1 MKTLKFTLFALFA
14 ALLLNTGCTKKVT
27 LTADNFNVTPQMLEE
42 GGGKVPVIINGRFPE
57 KFMDRKSTIA
67 VTPVLRYQGGE
78 TRGETMMFQGEKV
91 RGNAQEI
98 SYRIGGSYTQ
108 REVFD
113 FVPAMMQSGLYMR
126 VVQQK
131 GTKTTVLPDIYVAPG
146 VLATSTLATRTVATA
161 NPTLSTDNY
170 QYAIAKQQEA
180 QILYLLAK
188 ADVRQSEV
196 RGTSVQDFLQTL
208 RAIKAE
214 NTGYAIDGITISA
227 YASPDGK
234 LDFNR
239 QLAERRGG
247 TSEQFVRKQLD
258 SLGLATSVTTS
269 YTAEDWDGFQQL
281 VAASNI
287 QDKEVILRVLSMYE
301 DPEERERQV
310 RNISAAYGEL
320 ADTVLP
326 ALRRARM
333 IINYNIIGRS
343 DDEIL
348 EQFNKDPKQ
357 LNAEELIYGATITN
371 DEALQQRFYQAAASQ
386 NPKDYRPLNNLAV
399 LAYQQGNLDQASSLL
414 ARARALKNDAAEVNL
429 NSALVA
435 LAQGNSDEAE
445 NFLSKATSS
454 KGYGEA
460 LGNLQITQGKF
471 RQAAQSFAKTKSNS
485 AALAQVLAGDYK
497 NASNTLSAIN
507 KPDATTQYL
516 KAIVAARTNQHNTA
530 LTALREAISADPS
543 LKGRAATDLE
553 FVTLF
558 NDATFQGLVK

>member
-1 MKTLKFTLFALFA
+1 MKTLRFSLIALTTS
-14 ALLLNTGCTKKVT
+14 LLLAACTKQVQ

-42 GGGKVPVIINGRFPE
+42 AGGRVPVVINGRFPE
-57 KFMDRKSTIA
+57 KFMNRKSTVAI
-67 VTPVLRYQGGE
+67 TPVLRYQGGE
-78 TRGETMMFQGEKV
+78 TRGETMTFQGEKV

-98 SYRIGGSYTQ
+98 SYRLGGNYTQ
-108 REVFD
+108 RSVFD
-113 FVPAMMQSGLYMR
+113 FQPAMMQSGLYMR

-131 GTKTTVLPDIYVAPG
+131 GSKTTVMPDIYVAPG
-146 VLATSTLATRTVATA
+146 VLATSTLAARTVATA

-170 QYAIAKQQEA
+170 QYAIAQQQEA

-196 RGTSVQDFLQTL
+196 RSTSVQDFLQTL
-208 RAIKAE
+208 RQIKAE
-214 NTGYAIDGITISA
+214 DTGYAIDGITISA

-239 QLAERRGG
+239 QLAERRQG
-247 TSEQFVRKQLD
+247 TSEQFLRSQLD
-258 SLGLATSVTTS
+258 SLGLQTTIS
-269 YTAEDWDGFQQL
+269 TNYTAEDWEGFQRL

-287 QDKEVILRVLSMYE
+287 QDKDVILRVLSMYE

-348 EQFNKDPKQ
+348 TQFNTDPTK
-357 LNAEELIYGATITN
+357 LNAEELIYGATLTK
-371 DEALQQRFYQAAASQ
+371 DAALQRRIYQAAATQ
-386 NPKDYRPLNNLAV
+386 NPSDYRPLNNLAT
-399 LAYQQGNLDQASSLL
+399 LAYQQGDYAQAEAFLS
-414 ARARALKNDAAEVNL
+414 RARSLNSNAAEVNL

-435 LAQGNSDEAE
+435 LAQGNGDEAE
-445 NFLSKATSS
+445 SFLSKATAA
-454 KGYGEA
+454 KGYGEV
-460 LGNLQITQGKF
+460 LGNLLITQGKF
-471 RQAAQSFAKTKSNS
+471 RQAAQSLSSTKSNS
-485 AALAQVLAGDYK
+485 AALAQVLAGDYS
-497 NASNTLSAIN
+497 NATKTLTAISS
-507 KPDATTQYL
+507 PDATTNYL
-516 KAIVAARTNQHNTA
+516 KAIVAARTNQNGTA
-530 LTALREAISADPS
+530 LSALREAISTDPT
-543 LKGRAATDLE
+543 LKARAATDLE

-558 NDATFQGLVK
+558 NDPTFQSLIK